1 MTENT
6 FRRGFIA
13 LVGRPNV
20 GKSTL
25 LNRLLGQK
33 LCITTR
39 KPHTTRH
46 RILGIKTN
54 LQAQLIFIDTPGI
67 HGGHQ
72 RAINRYMN
80 RAAIGGIAE
89 ADVVCFL
96 IDAHGWTDDDEVV
109 LRQLRDID
117 TPVIVV
123 LNKIDRLADRKRLLP
138 LLQHLSET
146 VKFVEAVP
154 VSARRG
160 DSVDRLEELLIEHLP
175 RGEAIFPEEQI
186 TDRNLRF
193 LAAEFVREQ
202 LIVRLGDELP
212 YRLGV
217 EIQHFEESVK
227 LATIDAVIWVEN
239 KGHKHII
246 IGSKGEL
253 LKRVGSAARQEME
266 AMFDIKVMLKLWV
279 KVRSGWSDDTKALQ
293 QLGYHD

>member
-1 MTENT
+1 MTEDT

-33 LCITTR
+33 LSITTR

-54 LQAQLIFIDTPGI
+54 PQAQLIFIDTPGI
-67 HGGHQ
+67 HDGHK

-80 RAAIGGIAE
+80 RAAVGGITE
-89 ADVVCFL
+89 ADVITFL
-96 IDAHGWTDDDEVV
+96 IDARGWTDADEVV
-109 LRQLRDID
+109 LRQLKDID
-117 TPVIVV
+117 TPVIVAI
-123 LNKIDRLADRKRLLP
+123 NKIDRLRDRKQLLP
-138 LLQHLSET
+138 LLQRLSET
-146 VKFVEAVP
+146 VNFVEAMP
-154 VSARRG
+154 VSARQG
-160 DSVDRLEELLIEHLP
+160 DGVERLEELLTQRLP
-175 RGEAIFPEEQI
+175 PGEAIFPEDQV

-193 LAAEFVREQ
+193 LAAEFIREQ

-217 EIQHFEESVK
+217 EIQHFEETAR
-227 LATIDAVIWVEN
+227 LATIDAVIWVES
-239 KGHKHII
+239 KGHKVIV
-246 IGSKGEL
+246 IGQKGEL
-253 LKRVGSAARQEME
+253 LKRVGRAARQEME
-266 AMFDIKVMLKLWV
+266 SMFEIKVMLKLWV
-279 KVRSGWSDDTKALQ
+279 KVRSGWSDDDQALQ